1 VLIFKGDDL
10 DVKNSDYWK
19 SRFGQLEAAQNQK
32 GTDAYLE
39 IEKIYKQAQKEIE
52 GKINAWYQRFAIN
65 NGVSMAEARKMLS
78 GTDLKEFKWDVKD
91 YIKYGQDNALM
102 GTWTKELENASAKFH
117 ISRLEALKMHTQHS
131 LEVMYEKQFG
141 IVSGTMT
148 DVLKSS
154 YYHTAYE
161 LQNGFGIG
169 WDIAGL
175 DQAHIEKLL
184 LKPWAADGKNF
195 SERIWDNKQKLIS
208 EIHNELTRNVMLGQ
222 DPQKAIDAIAKKM
235 NTSKNNAGRLVMTE
249 EAYFSSAAQKDCF
262 NDLDVEEYEIVATLD
277 SHTSDICQ
285 SLDGQVFPMKDFEA
299 GVTAPPFHVYC
310 RSTTVPHFDEDFGQA
325 GERAA
330 RDEKGNT
337 YYIPADMTYQEWKE
351 TFVDGGDKSGFDV
364 YDQNGITHYTK
375 HKEPEPP
382 EPEKPKKEY
391 LTKKKLQA
399 NIANADVQIEDLEN
413 QFKAVSGGWTYDE
426 VVKDF
431 GSLEDFAG
439 GDDLAKLKNFQ
450 SQVEEIQQQKA
461 GWQTKLDEKL
471 IVEQKKALAK
481 QQTALQE
488 QLVNFQIKTYSGIWK
503 DNVTTADYAAKMGGI
518 EGKKKYYEGKF
529 ITETDPV
536 LMQKYQEL
544 YKQLSEFETEGKSY
558 YDIQTEL
565 KKVQK
570 DLSNLGKPKP
580 EGKPQFSP
588 DAYEQR
594 KTDAWAKRF
603 TDKYK
608 ADKYYRPLFD
618 KDWDSLTDEEKF
630 AVWQY
635 THNSHP
641 INRPLSG
648 YKGKWVRSNYVGIDK
663 VKWDS
668 ENGNY
673 DAILS
678 TKTFQN
684 KYANAVSPSY
694 GGQIRNYQDVVAELT
709 TGIEK
714 SEIQSD
720 VFLVRGSNFDGL
732 AGLLEGNVISFNEA
746 EQLLNSGD
754 IITLMSKVRGKRFR
768 SHSFMSTGIADG
780 TGFGGNVAYKIYA
793 PAGTKAIYAEPASY
807 FGNTISGEHIY
818 KSGDSYSGVGGEAE
832 IIIQRGT
839 TFRITEIEKTG
850 YNSYEV
856 RMEVV
861 DQPDYFKTG
870 YEHTFDDGLTSEQ

>member
-1 VLIFKGDDL
+1 MQ
-10 DVKNSDYWK
+10 NSEYWK
-19 SRFGQLEAAQNQK
+19 IRFGQLEAAQNQK
-32 GTDAYLE
+32 GADAYLE

-52 GKINAWYQRFAIN
+52 GKINTWYQRFADN

-78 GTDLKEFKWDVKD
+78 GTDLKEFKWDVKE

-102 GTWTKELENASAKFH
+102 GGWTKELENASAKFH
-117 ISRLEALKMHTQHS
+117 ISRLEVLKMHTQHS
-131 LEVMYEKQFG
+131 LEVMFEKQLG
-141 IVSGTMT
+141 ITTGTMT
-148 DVLKSS
+148 DILQSG

-161 LQNGFGIG
+161 LQKGFGIG

-175 DQAHIEKLL
+175 DQSHIEKLL
-184 LKPWAADGKNF
+184 SKPWAVDGKNF
-195 SERIWDNKQKLIS
+195 SERIWSNKEKLIS

-222 DPQKAIDAIAKKM
+222 NPQKAIDAIAKKM
-235 NTSKNNAGRLVMTE
+235 NTSKHNAGRLVMTE

-285 SLDGQVFPMKDFEA
+285 SLDGQVFPMKDFEP
-299 GVTAPPFHVYC
+299 GITAPPFHVYC
-310 RSTTVPHFDEDFGQA
+310 RSTTVPHFDENFGQV

-330 RDEKGNT
+330 RDEDGNT
-337 YYIPADMTYQEWKE
+337 YYIPDDMNYQEWKE
-351 TFVDGGDKSGFDV
+351 TFVDGGDKSGFDA
-364 YDQNGITHYTK
+364 YDQNGVTHYTK
-375 HKEPEPP
+375 HKDPEPP

-399 NIANADVQIEDLEN
+399 NIANADVQIEDLDK
-413 QFKAVSGGWTYDE
+413 QFSDVMKADGGLSWEEFKNDYQHDYSQITDVPDE
-426 VVKDF
+426 LSKLQAIGDQIDA
-431 GSLEDFAG
+431 LEA
-439 GDDLAKLKNFQ
+439 
-450 SQVEEIQQQKA
+450 QKA
-461 GWQTKLDEKL
+461 EWQAKLDEKL
-471 IVEQKKALAK
+471 LAEEKKALTK
-481 QQTALQE
+481 QQKALQE
-488 QLVNFQIKTYSGIWK
+488 QLDNFQIKTYSGIWK
-503 DNVTTADYAAKMGGI
+503 DDVTTADYAAKMGGI

-536 LMQKYQEL
+536 LMQKYQDL

-558 YDIQTEL
+558 HDIQSEL

-594 KTDAWAKRF
+594 KTDAWAQRF
-603 TDKYK
+603 TSKYE
-608 ADKYYRPLFD
+608 ADKYYRPLLD
-618 KDWDSLTDEEKF
+618 ADWNTLTEEEKF

-648 YKGKWVRSNYVGIDK
+648 YNGRWGRSNYTGIDK
-663 VKWDS
+663 VRWDN

-678 TKTFQN
+678 TKTFQK

-714 SEIQSD
+714 SGMQKD
-720 VFLVRGSNFDGL
+720 VFLVRGSDLNGL
-732 AGLLEGNVISFNEA
+732 AGLLEGDVISFKEA
-746 EQLLNSGD
+746 EQLLNAGD
-754 IITLMSKVRGKRFR
+754 IGTLKSIIEKQSFQ

-807 FGNTISGEHIY
+807 YGNTISGEHIY
-818 KSGDSYSGVGGEAE
+818 KSGATYSGVGGEAE

-839 TFRITEIEKTG
+839 TFRVTSIEKTG
-850 YNSYEV
+850 SSSYV
-856 RMEVV
+856 VNMEVV

-870 YEHTFDDGLTSEQ
+870 YEHTFDGGLTSEK